1 MPQYFPPSDDGWPYL
16 DAELEVV
23 DLTSSPDD
31 DLLALEVDEPEML
44 GRLDPIE
51 RQVLTSR
58 FGLGGAPIR
67 TMKQLGQELGMP
79 PSDLRLAMG
88 SGLAKLRMELST

>member
-1 MPQYFPPSDDGWPYL
+1 MPQFVWPADDGWPYP

-31 DLLALEVDEPEML
+31 DLLALQTAEPAML

-51 RQVLTSR
+51 RDVLTAR
-58 FGLGGAPIR
+58 FGLGGAPVR
-67 TMKQLGQELGMP
+67 TMKQLHRDLGVTP
-79 PSDLRLAMG
+79 ADLRLAMG
-88 SGLAKLRMELST
+88 SGLAKLRAELTA